1 MRKRLGAGA
10 ESSEFPVVPWGLIVV
25 ENHRANTKVK
35 WLGLLAFPQGPMR
48 LPGACRLPSKGL
60 HVEWAEP
67 EPAAVG
73 GTNVLGT
80 VGCRSEKLLKFLS
93 AEHGAW
99 HMVGV

>member
-48 LPGACRLPSKGL
+48 LPGAYSL

-80 VGCRSEKLLKFLS
+80 VGCQSEKFLKFLS